1 MTFLWLDVNGF
12 DPDGALD
19 STQLVVVGLMAE
31 NESTH
36 SELKKKKWNV
46 LLQLKKKLFRKL
58 DA

>member
-1 MTFLWLDVNGF
+1 MTFLWLNVNSF

-19 STQLVVVGLMAE
+19 STQLVVVGLMTE

-36 SELKKKKWNV
+36 SELKKKEMKCFITI
-46 LLQLKKKLFRKL
+46 LKKLLRKL

>member
-12 DPDGALD
+12 DPDGTLD
-19 STQLVVVGLMAE
+19 STQLVVVGLMTE

-46 LLQLKKKLFRKL
+46 LLQFKNSY
-58 DA
+58 

>member
-19 STQLVVVGLMAE
+19 STQLVVVGLMTE